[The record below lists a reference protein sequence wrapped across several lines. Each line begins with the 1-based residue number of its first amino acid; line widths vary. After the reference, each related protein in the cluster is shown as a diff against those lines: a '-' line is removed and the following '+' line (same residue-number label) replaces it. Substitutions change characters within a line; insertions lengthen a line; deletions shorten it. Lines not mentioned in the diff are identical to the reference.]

1 MQRHETDQEAYGWAG
16 RADVPRAYLNPDSY
30 CEFCDLKW
38 LTLSPLPCDTRAL
51 AQVGRRLFLSS
62 PGLRKQ
68 IRIAQ
73 AGQNNMK
80 GCDCKIFEM
89 AVVRGK
95 DNTLSE
101 TNHYY
106 HQV

>member
-1 MQRHETDQEAYGWAG
+1 MRKMKTIKAF
-16 RADVPRAYLNPDSY
+16 R
-30 CEFCDLKW
+30 FFF
-38 LTLSPLPCDTRAL
+38 LTHSFS
-51 AQVGRRLFLSS
+51 FLSS

-80 GCDCKIFEM
+80 GCDYKIFEM

-101 TNHYY
+101 TNHNYY
-106 HQV
+106 QV

>member
-1 MQRHETDQEAYGWAG
+1 MAF
-16 RADVPRAYLNPDSY
+16 P
-30 CEFCDLKW
+30 
-38 LTLSPLPCDTRAL
+38 
-51 AQVGRRLFLSS
+51 FLSS

-101 TNHYY
+101 TNHNYY
-106 HQV
+106 QV